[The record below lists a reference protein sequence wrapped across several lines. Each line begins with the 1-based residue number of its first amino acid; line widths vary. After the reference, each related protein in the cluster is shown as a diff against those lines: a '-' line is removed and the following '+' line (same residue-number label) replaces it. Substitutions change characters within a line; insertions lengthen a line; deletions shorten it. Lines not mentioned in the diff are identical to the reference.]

1 MTVGAQVKQC
11 LASLKSIEAG
21 LSTLALESTDEEAKR
36 LYHETMSMSAEVISD
51 IKKRVG
57 ELEREEYQYKGF

>member
-1 MTVGAQVKQC
+1 MKVGAQVKQC
-11 LASLKSIEAG
+11 LASLKSFEAG
-21 LSTLALESTDEEAKR
+21 QSTLALESTDEGAKR
-36 LYHETMSMSAEVISD
+36 LYHETMSMSAEVNSD

>member
-21 LSTLALESTDEEAKR
+21 LSTLALKSKDEEAKR
-36 LYHETMSMSAEVISD
+36 LFHETMMMSKEVILD
-51 IKKRVG
+51 LKKRVG

>member
-1 MTVGAQVKQC
+1 MTIGAQVKQC

-21 LSTLALESTDEEAKR
+21 LSALALKSRDEEAKR
-36 LYHETMSMSAEVISD
+36 LFHETMMVSEEVMSD
-51 IKKRVG
+51 LKKRVG